1 VTVPFSATS
10 GRPMSGGGL
19 APRGLELRGVGLS
32 YGRREVLR
40 GIDLEVGAG
49 ELVGLLGPNGAGK
62 SSLLR
67 CISGVLPCDGG
78 TILLDGVPLAEYE
91 RPRLARRLAVVP
103 GQAALYFPL
112 RVEELVALGRVP
124 HEHPLLGPRPQDRAA
139 VEAAIERVGIGHL
152 RGRDVRQLS
161 LGERQLAVLAMTV
174 AQGARLM
181 LLDEPTVHLDI
192 RHQVAV
198 MQLLVDLVARDG
210 VTVLAVLHDV
220 ALASHFFPRLLLL
233 HEGRLVA
240 DGAAPDVLTPER
252 VRRVYGVDPQF
263 VSLAGAPTGAPAG
276 APTG

>member
-1 VTVPFSATS
+1 
-10 GRPMSGGGL
+10 MSGSAMSGNAVTGS
-19 APRGLELRGVGLS
+19 GLELRGVGLS

-67 CISGVLPCDGG
+67 CISGVLAPDGG
-78 TILLDGVPLAEYE
+78 TILLDGVPLAEYD
-91 RPRLARRLAVVP
+91 RPSLARRLAVVP
-103 GQAALYFPL
+103 GQAALHFPL
-112 RVEELVALGRVP
+112 RVEELVALGRIP
-124 HEHPLLGPRPQDRAA
+124 HEHPLLGHRPADRAA
-139 VEAAIERVGIGHL
+139 VEVAIERVGIGHL

-161 LGERQLAVLAMTV
+161 LGERQLVVLAMTV

-210 VTVLAVLHDV
+210 VTVLAVMHDV

-240 DGAAPDVLTPER
+240 DGTPSEVLAPTR
-252 VRRVYGVDPQF
+252 VREVYGVDPQF
-263 VSLAGAPTGAPAG
+263 VSLATG
-276 APTG
+276 

>member
-1 VTVPFSATS
+1 VTAMPASATS
-10 GRPMSGGGL
+10 GRPISGS
-19 APRGLELRGVGLS
+19 ALELRGVGLS
-32 YGRREVLR
+32 YGEREVLR
-40 GIDLEVGAG
+40 GIDLDVGAG

-67 CISGVLPCDGG
+67 CISGVLPTDGG
-78 TILLDGVPLAEYE
+78 TILLDGVPLAEYD

-124 HEHPLLGPRPQDRAA
+124 HEHPLLGPRPVDRAA
-139 VEAAIERVGIGHL
+139 VEAAIKRVGIEHL

-198 MQLLVDLVARDG
+198 MQLLADLAANDG

-220 ALASHFFPRLLLL
+220 TLASHFFPRLLLL

-240 DGAAPDVLTPER
+240 DGQPADVLTPER
-252 VRRVYGVDPQF
+252 VREVYEVDPQF
-263 VSLAGAPTGAPAG
+263 VSLAGSATG
-276 APTG
+276 